1 MKIKVFFED
10 GCGME
15 SIRALGVLMSLE
27 GMHSSI
33 KTVPENLEDDCDGE
47 IAQNGLLLVLENPID
62 KEAIEKA
69 IQGTMFL
76 KCFEIEEPNENNKE
90 EVAEAEVS
98 EKIEEIEI
106 KKKL

>member
-69 IQGTMFL
+69 SGTYGRFD
-76 KCFEIEEPNENNKE
+76 
-90 EVAEAEVS
+90 EAVRTIDPRHE
-98 EKIEEIEI
+98 
-106 KKKL
+106 

>member
-1 MKIKVFFED
+1 
-10 GCGME
+10 ME

-69 IQGTMFL
+69 I
-76 KCFEIEEPNENNKE
+76 P
-90 EVAEAEVS
+90 VS
-98 EKIEEIEI
+98 YTHLDVYKRQINICI
-106 KKKL
+106 CRYTSYKV